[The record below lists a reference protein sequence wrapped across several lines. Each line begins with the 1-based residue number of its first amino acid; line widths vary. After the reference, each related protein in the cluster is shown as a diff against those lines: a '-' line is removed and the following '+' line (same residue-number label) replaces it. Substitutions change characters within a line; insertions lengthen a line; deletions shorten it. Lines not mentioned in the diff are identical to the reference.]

1 MELQAIH
8 NFNVLCF
15 KQLFIILIK
24 PIERTIV
31 SFEFLYE
38 NIYNSAYF
46 IEYICIIN
54 CFKVNVYFI

>member
-1 MELQAIH
+1 MKLQPIH

-15 KQLFIILIK
+15 KQLFIIVIK
-24 PIERTIV
+24 LIERSIV

-46 IEYICIIN
+46 IEFVCIID
-54 CFKVNVYFI
+54 CFKD

>member
-15 KQLFIILIK
+15 KQLFIIVIK
-24 PIERTIV
+24 PIERIIV

-38 NIYNSAYF
+38 NIYNSA
-46 IEYICIIN
+46 
-54 CFKVNVYFI
+54 